1 MINDDKWISSLPN
14 RSLKANEESM
24 QIDHN
29 KWMNTI
35 PKKNSFNSVKKY
47 SIMTILFSHG
57 EGGDGH
63 SHGKSKKG
71 SISGIVLDNESKN
84 PTGIN
89 LNLIKGVNNDSIISE
104 QFSGAELKLPL
115 MVNSN
120 QTKYILEQNE
130 IRDTLIIFHQTKHQY
145 LNRSCGFKSNFLIK
159 SDTEIIK
166 ESGWIRE
173 ISIVQDSI
181 FNEEKTNI
189 FIHY

>member
-1 MINDDKWISSLPN
+1 MEVCINILILRNIKGDIITRLLKILLTFSVLISCEKDDICIEGSENTN
-14 RSLKANEESM
+14 RV
-24 QIDHN
+24 
-29 KWMNTI
+29 TI
-35 PKKNSFNSVKKY
+35 GF
-47 SIMTILFSHG
+47 I
-57 EGGDGH
+57 
-63 SHGKSKKG
+63 
-71 SISGIVLDNESKN
+71 DNESKN

-89 LNLIKGVNNDSIISE
+89 LSLIKGVNNDSIISE
-104 QFSGAELKLPL
+104 EFSGAELKLPL

-130 IRDTLIIFHQTKHQY
+130 IRDTLIIFHQTSHLY

>member
-1 MINDDKWISSLPN
+1 MEVCINILILRDIKGDIITRLLKILLTFSVLISCEKDDICIEGSENTN
-14 RSLKANEESM
+14 RV
-24 QIDHN
+24 
-29 KWMNTI
+29 TI
-35 PKKNSFNSVKKY
+35 GF
-47 SIMTILFSHG
+47 I
-57 EGGDGH
+57 
-63 SHGKSKKG
+63 
-71 SISGIVLDNESKN
+71 DNESKN

-89 LNLIKGVNNDSIISE
+89 LSFIKGVNNDSIISE
-104 QFSGAELKLPL
+104 GFSGAELKLPL

-130 IRDTLIIFHQTKHQY
+130 IRDTLIIFHQTNHLY

>member
-1 MINDDKWISSLPN
+1 MIKHLHF
-14 RSLKANEESM
+14 L
-24 QIDHN
+24 
-29 KWMNTI
+29 
-35 PKKNSFNSVKKY
+35 VL
-47 SIMTILFSHG
+47 ILFFLSCEKDDICI
-57 EGGDGH
+57 EGSENTNRVTIGF
-63 SHGKSKKG
+63 
-71 SISGIVLDNESKN
+71 IDNQSKN

-89 LNLIKGVNNDSIISE
+89 LSLIKGVNNDSIISE

-166 ESGWIRE
+166 ES
-173 ISIVQDSI
+173 
-181 FNEEKTNI
+181 
-189 FIHY
+189 

>member
-1 MINDDKWISSLPN
+1 MIKHLPFLVLTLFFLSCEKDDICIEGSENTN
-14 RSLKANEESM
+14 RV
-24 QIDHN
+24 
-29 KWMNTI
+29 TI
-35 PKKNSFNSVKKY
+35 GF
-47 SIMTILFSHG
+47 I
-57 EGGDGH
+57 
-63 SHGKSKKG
+63 
-71 SISGIVLDNESKN
+71 DNESKS
-84 PTGIN
+84 PQGIN
-89 LNLIKGVNNDSIISE
+89 LTLIKGIKNDSIISE
-104 QFSGAELKLPL
+104 KFSGDELKLPL

-120 QTKYILEQNE
+120 QTKYVLENNE
-130 IRDTLIIFHQTKHQY
+130 VRDTLIIFHQTNHLY

>member
-1 MINDDKWISSLPN
+1 MEVCINILILRDIKGDIITRLLKILLTFSVLISCEKDDICIEGSENTN
-14 RSLKANEESM
+14 RV
-24 QIDHN
+24 
-29 KWMNTI
+29 TI
-35 PKKNSFNSVKKY
+35 GF
-47 SIMTILFSHG
+47 I
-57 EGGDGH
+57 
-63 SHGKSKKG
+63 
-71 SISGIVLDNESKN
+71 DNESKN

-89 LNLIKGVNNDSIISE
+89 LSFIKGINNDSIISE
-104 QFSGAELKLPL
+104 EFSGDKLKLPL